1 VAAVCVTRSTHTTS
15 NQFFTLSKGY

>member
-1 VAAVCVTRSTHTTS
+1 VATVCVTRSTHTTS

>member
-15 NQFFTLSKGY
+15 NHFFTLSKGY